1 MAEHLQG
8 AGAPT
13 HYEVNLADDELDE
26 LPLAAGLHQ
35 DGTIHIYVH
44 GADSGLSIVLDDGAL
59 WVRVDEMC
67 KHELKDE
74 RTVQY
79 PECDKSMRVGIF
91 CEHCG
96 LVMYVDQYHVD
107 PIMRKG
113 CPDCGGD
120 LIWIRPDQQP
130 EGDGF

>member
-1 MAEHLQG
+1 MHI
-8 AGAPT
+8 
-13 HYEVNLADDELDE
+13 DE
-26 LPLAAGLHQ
+26 
-35 DGTIHIYVH
+35 I
-44 GADSGLSIVLDDGAL
+44 
-59 WVRVDEMC
+59 C

-74 RTVQY
+74 RTMQY
-79 PECDKSMRVGIF
+79 PEYDKSMRVGIF